1 MSPDSSAPFSAELIE
16 RARDTRV
23 VVIGGGIAGLVA
35 AWECARIGM
44 DVTVLEAS
52 SRVGGAIRT
61 ADVGG
66 LTLDVGAE
74 SYATR
79 GGHVRRL
86 IDELGLGS
94 EVVAPSGGRA
104 WLGGIPGVPG
114 GAAPLPAGGVLGIPA
129 NPFDPDVR
137 RIIGWSGAWRAYLD
151 RLRPVLTIGHTHSLG
166 ALVSTRMGSRV
177 LDRLVAPVVQG
188 VYSARPA
195 DIDVD
200 LAAPGLNAAL
210 TRTGSLSGAVSVLS
224 AERATKAPGGAVE
237 GIRGGVQRIVDALL
251 ARLDELG
258 VTVRT
263 DTPAAAL
270 TRTPDGWQVEIEGT
284 LGGGTGTLAP
294 ETGTLGDE
302 TGTLAAD
309 AVIVAT
315 EERMARALLRPS
327 VPDLDAPANDASDD
341 TGLGAS
347 ADPGVA
353 PEIEVVS
360 LVLDAAALDA
370 APRGSGVLT
379 VPGSYTAKALTHAT
393 AKWAWLAEAARG
405 LAPHR
410 HVVRVSFGSQGEPAA
425 TAGLTDDETAALAL
439 TEASA
444 LLGVP
449 LDKSHLVGAHR
460 ERYTQSQPASVIG
473 REAQTAAARAHIVAM
488 PGLGV
493 VGAWVSGTGLAQVVP
508 DALTESERVRTAL
521 LWDRRP

>member
-1 MSPDSSAPFSAELIE
+1 MSPDAAAPASAELIE
-16 RARDTRV
+16 RARGSRV
-23 VVIGGGIAGLVA
+23 VVVGGGIAGLVA

-44 DVTVLEAS
+44 AVTVLESS
-52 SRVGGAIRT
+52 SRPGGAIRSAT
-61 ADVGG
+61 VGG

-86 IDELGLGS
+86 VDELGLGS
-94 EVVAPSGGRA
+94 DVVAPSGGRA
-104 WLGGIPGVPG
+104 WLGGVPGVPG
-114 GAAPLPAGGVLGIPA
+114 GAVPLPTGGVLGIPG

-137 RIIGWSGAWRAYLD
+137 RIIGWRGAWRAYVD
-151 RLRPVLTIGHTHSLG
+151 RVRPVLTIGHTHSLG
-166 ALVSTRMGSRV
+166 ALVSSRMGDRV

-210 TRTGSLSGAVSVLS
+210 TRTGSLSGAVTVLS
-224 AERATKAPGGAVE
+224 ADRAAKAPGGAVE
-237 GIRGGVQRIVDALL
+237 GIRGGMTRIVDALL
-251 ARLDELG
+251 SRLDELG
-258 VTVRT
+258 ATVLT
-263 DTPAAAL
+263 DTRVASL
-270 TRTPDGWQVEIEGT
+270 TRTADAWRVET
-284 LGGGTGTLAP
+284 TATLAP
-294 ETGTLGDE
+294 G

-315 EERMARALLRPS
+315 EERMARALLAAS
-327 VPDLDAPANDASDD
+327 VPELADDPAATPDGEQS
-341 TGLGAS
+341 
-347 ADPGVA
+347 A
-353 PEIEVVS
+353 PEIEVVT
-360 LVLDAAALDA
+360 LVLDAPDLDA

-379 VPGSYTAKALTHAT
+379 VPGSHTAKALTHAT
-393 AKWAWLAEAARG
+393 AKWAWLSDSARA
-405 LAPHR
+405 LAPAR

-425 TAGLTDDETAALAL
+425 TAELDDDAAAALAL

-444 LLGVP
+444 LLGVR
-449 LDKSHLVGAHR
+449 LDPAQLVGAHR

-473 REAQTAAARAHIVAM
+473 REAQTTAARGRIAAVA
-488 PGLGV
+488 GLGV

-508 DALTESERVRTAL
+508 DAQTESERVRAAL

>member
-1 MSPDSSAPFSAELIE
+1 MSPGASAPFSAELIE
-16 RARDTRV
+16 RARGTRV
-23 VVIGGGIAGLVA
+23 AVVGGGISGLLA

-52 SRVGGAIRT
+52 SRPGGAIRG
-61 ADVGG
+61 AAVGG

-86 IDELGLGS
+86 IDELGLGAD
-94 EVVAPSGGRA
+94 VVAPSGGRA
-104 WLGGIPGVPG
+104 WLAGIPGVPG

-137 RIIGWSGAWRAYLD
+137 RIIGWGGTWRAYLD

-166 ALVSTRMGSRV
+166 ALVSTRMGARV

-188 VYSARPA
+188 VYSALPA

-210 TRTGSLSGAVSVLS
+210 TRTGSLSGAVSVMS
-224 AERATKAPGGAVE
+224 AERARKAPGGAVE
-237 GIRGGVQRIVDALL
+237 GIRGGMTRIVEALL
-251 ARLDELG
+251 ARLNELG
-258 VTVRT
+258 ATILT
-263 DTPAAAL
+263 DAPVAAFSRG
-270 TRTPDGWQVEIEGT
+270 TDDWQVEFIRGTDAREG
-284 LGGGTGTLAP
+284 GPGS
-294 ETGTLGDE
+294 
-302 TGTLAAD
+302 LAAD

-315 EERMARALLRPS
+315 DERTARALLRAS
-327 VPDLDAPANDASDD
+327 VPDLDRPLVTSPGDA
-341 TGLGAS
+341 T
-347 ADPGVA
+347 DPNATPSEGVA

-360 LVLDAAALDA
+360 LVVDDPALDA
-370 APRGSGVLT
+370 GPRGSGVLT

-393 AKWAWLAEAARG
+393 AKWAWLAEAARAI
-405 LAPHR
+405 APHR

-425 TAGLTDDETAALAL
+425 TAELTDEEASALAL

-449 LDKSHLVGAHR
+449 LSRSQLVDAHR

-473 REAQTAAARAHIVAM
+473 REARTAAARERVAAVV
-488 PGLGV
+488 GLGV

-508 DALTESERVRTAL
+508 DALNEGERLRTAL

>member
-1 MSPDSSAPFSAELIE
+1 MSPDAASSDQTPGTAPFSAELIE
-16 RARDTRV
+16 RARGTRV
-23 VVIGGGIAGLVA
+23 VVVGGGISGLIA
-35 AWECARIGM
+35 AWECARIGIE
-44 DVTVLEAS
+44 VTVVEAS
-52 SRVGGAIRT
+52 SALGGAIR
-61 ADVGG
+61 AANVGG

-86 IDELGLGS
+86 IDQLGMAS
-94 EVVAPSGGRA
+94 DVVTPAGGRA

-137 RIIGWSGAWRAYLD
+137 RIIGWRGAWRAYLD

-166 ALVSTRMGSRV
+166 ALVSTRMGPRV

-237 GIRGGVQRIVDALL
+237 GIRGGMTRLVDALL
-251 ARLDELG
+251 ARLDEFG
-258 VTVRT
+258 VAVLT
-263 DTPAAAL
+263 DTRASAL
-270 TRTPDGWQVEIEGT
+270 SRSAEGWRVEIEGP
-284 LGGGTGTLAP
+284 LDDGTGTL
-294 ETGTLGDE
+294 D
-302 TGTLAAD
+302 AD

-315 EERMARALLRPS
+315 DERMARALLRPS
-327 VPDLDAPANDASDD
+327 VPE
-341 TGLGAS
+341 LG

-353 PEIEVVS
+353 PEIDVVS
-360 LVLDAAALDA
+360 LVLDAPALDT

-379 VPGSYTAKALTHAT
+379 VPGSHTAKALTHAT
-393 AKWAWLAEAARG
+393 AKWAWLAEAARA

-425 TAGLTDDETAALAL
+425 TADLDDDRAAALAL

-449 LDKSHLVGAHR
+449 LEARQLVGAHR

-473 REAQTAAARAHIVAM
+473 REAQTAAARASVAAV
-488 PGLGV
+488 PGVGV
-493 VGAWVSGTGLAQVVP
+493 VGAWVSGTGLAQVIP
-508 DALTESERVRTAL
+508 DALGEAERVRTGL
-521 LWDRRP
+521 LWGRGS

>member
-1 MSPDSSAPFSAELIE
+1 MSPDAPEPFSAELIE
-16 RARDTRV
+16 RARDARV
-23 VVIGGGIAGLVA
+23 VVVGGGIAGLIV

-44 DVTVLEAS
+44 AVTVLEAS
-52 SRVGGAIRT
+52 PVAGGAIRRAT
-61 ADVGG
+61 VGG
-66 LTLDVGAE
+66 LALDVGAE

-86 IDELGLGS
+86 VDELGLGPD
-94 EVVAPSGGRA
+94 VVAPSGGRA
-104 WLGGIPGVPG
+104 WLGGIPGVAG
-114 GAAPLPAGGVLGIPA
+114 GAAPLPAGGALGIPA

-137 RIIGWSGAWRAYLD
+137 RIIGWRGVWRAYAD

-166 ALVSTRMGSRV
+166 TLVSTRMGARV

-188 VYSARPA
+188 VYSAHPA

-224 AERATKAPGGAVE
+224 GERATKAPGGAVE
-237 GIRGGVQRIVDALL
+237 GVRGGMTRIVDALL

-258 VTVRT
+258 ATVRT
-263 DTPAAAL
+263 DTRVLSVA
-270 TRTPDGWQVEIEGT
+270 RTADAWQVEIEGERDAGSGT
-284 LGGGTGTLAP
+284 LAPGSGTLAPGTGTLAP
-294 ETGTLGDE
+294 GSGTLE
-302 TGTLAAD
+302 AD
-309 AVIVAT
+309 AVVVAT
-315 EERMARALLRPS
+315 DERMARALLRAS
-327 VPDLDAPANDASDD
+327 VPAIEGDARATPDGEAI
-341 TGLGAS
+341 
-347 ADPGVA
+347 A

-360 LVLDAAALDA
+360 LVIDSPALDV

-393 AKWAWLAEAARG
+393 AKWAWLAEAAQA

-425 TAGLTDDETAALAL
+425 TADLTDDAAAALAL
-439 TEASA
+439 AEAST

-449 LDKSHLVGAHR
+449 LDANHLVGSHR

-473 REAQTAAARAHIVAM
+473 RRAQTAAVRERVAAV
-488 PGLGV
+488 PGLGL

-508 DALTESERVRTAL
+508 DAISEGERVRTAL
-521 LWDRRP
+521 LWHRQP

>member
-1 MSPDSSAPFSAELIE
+1 MSPDAELIE
-16 RARDTRV
+16 KARGTRV
-23 VVIGGGIAGLVA
+23 VVIGGGISGLVA

-44 DVTVLEAS
+44 DVTVVEAS
-52 SRVGGAIRT
+52 SAVGGAIRG
-61 ADVGG
+61 ASVAG

-86 IDELGLGS
+86 IDELGLAAD
-94 EVVAPSGGRA
+94 VVTPAGGRA
-104 WLGGIPGVPG
+104 WLGGIPGLAG

-129 NPFDPDVR
+129 NPFAPDVR
-137 RIIGWSGAWRAYLD
+137 RIIGWGGAWRAYLD

-166 ALVSTRMGSRV
+166 ALVSARMGARV

-188 VYSARPA
+188 VYSALPA

-237 GIRGGVQRIVDALL
+237 GIRGGMTRLVDALL
-251 ARLDELG
+251 ARLDEFG
-258 VTVRT
+258 VTVST
-263 DTPAAAL
+263 DTRAAAL
-270 TRTPDGWQVEIEGT
+270 ARTAEGWRIEIEGA
-284 LGGGTGTLAP
+284 LDGDGTP
-294 ETGTLGDE
+294 GD
-302 TGTLAAD
+302 GAGVLAAD

-315 EERMARALLRPS
+315 DERMARALLRPS
-327 VPDLDAPANDASDD
+327 VPELRAHPGIAP
-341 TGLGAS
+341 G
-347 ADPGVA
+347 
-353 PEIEVVS
+353 IEVVT
-360 LVLDAAALDA
+360 LVVDTPALDV

-393 AKWAWLAEAARG
+393 AKWAWLADAARAI
-405 LAPHR
+405 APHR
-410 HVVRVSFGSQGEPAA
+410 HVVRVSFGSQGEPPA
-425 TAGLTDDETAALAL
+425 TAELDDDRAAALAL
-439 TEASA
+439 AEASA

-449 LDKSHLVGAHR
+449 LELGQLVGVHR

-473 REAQTAAARAHIVAM
+473 REAQTTAARSSVAAV
-488 PGLGV
+488 PGLGL

-508 DALTESERVRTAL
+508 DALSEAERVRTAL

>member
-1 MSPDSSAPFSAELIE
+1 MSSDTPTPVSAELIE
-16 RARDTRV
+16 RARDTHV
-23 VVIGGGIAGLVA
+23 VVVGGGISGLLA

-44 DVTVLEAS
+44 GVTVVEAAS
-52 SRVGGAIRT
+52 VVGGAIRG
-61 ADVGG
+61 ANVGG

-86 IDELGLGS
+86 ITELGLA
-94 EVVAPSGGRA
+94 VDIVTPAGGRA
-104 WLGGIPGVPG
+104 WLGGVPGVPG
-114 GAAPLPAGGVLGIPA
+114 RAAPLPAGGVLGIPA

-137 RIIGWSGAWRAYLD
+137 RIIGWRGAWRAYAD

-166 ALVSTRMGSRV
+166 ALVSTRMGRRV

-188 VYSARPA
+188 VYSALPV

-237 GIRGGVQRIVDALL
+237 GIRGGMMRLVDALL
-251 ARLDELG
+251 ERLDEFG
-258 VTVRT
+258 VTVLTGARAT
-263 DTPAAAL
+263 AL
-270 TRTPDGWQVEIEGT
+270 SPTAGGWRVEIDGAVAD
-284 LGGGTGTLAP
+284 GA
-294 ETGTLGDE
+294 
-302 TGTLAAD
+302 GTLAAD

-315 EERMARALLRPS
+315 DERMARALLRAA
-327 VPDLDAPANDASDD
+327 VPELEAD
-341 TGLGAS
+341 TS
-347 ADPGVA
+347 AA

-360 LVLDAAALDA
+360 LVVDAPALDA

-379 VPGSYTAKALTHAT
+379 VPGSFTAKALTHAT
-393 AKWAWLAEAARG
+393 AKWAWLAETARAV
-405 LAPHR
+405 APHR
-410 HVVRVSFGSQGEPAA
+410 HVVRVSFGSQGERAA
-425 TAGLTDDETAALAL
+425 TADLDDEAAAALAL

-449 LDKSHLVGAHR
+449 LQPGQLVGVHR

-473 REAQTAAARAHIVAM
+473 REAQTAAARASVAAV

-508 DALTESERVRTAL
+508 DALAEAERVRTAL
-521 LWDRRP
+521 LWGRRA

>member
-1 MSPDSSAPFSAELIE
+1 MSPDAPAPFSAELIE
-16 RARDTRV
+16 RARDARV
-23 VVIGGGIAGLVA
+23 IVVGGGIAGLIA

-44 DVTVLEAS
+44 AVTVLEAS
-52 SRVGGAIRT
+52 SVAGGAIRGAT
-61 ADVGG
+61 VGG
-66 LTLDVGAE
+66 LALDVGAE

-86 IDELGLGS
+86 IDELGLGPD
-94 EVVAPSGGRA
+94 VVSPAGGRA
-104 WLGGIPGVPG
+104 WLGGIPGLPG
-114 GAAPLPAGGVLGIPA
+114 GAAPMPAGGVLGIPA

-137 RIIGWSGAWRAYLD
+137 RIIGWRGAWRAYLD

-166 ALVSTRMGSRV
+166 ALVSTRMGVRV

-195 DIDVD
+195 DVDVD

-224 AERATKAPGGAVE
+224 GERATKAPGAAVE
-237 GIRGGVQRIVDALL
+237 GVRGGMTRIVEALL
-251 ARLDELG
+251 DRLTELG
-258 VTVRT
+258 ATVLT
-263 DTPAAAL
+263 DTRVTAL
-270 TRTPDGWQVEIEGT
+270 APVTDGWRVELDGALEDGT
-284 LGGGTGTLAP
+284 SAV
-294 ETGTLGDE
+294 E
-302 TGTLAAD
+302 AD

-315 EERMARALLRPS
+315 DERMARALLGPS
-327 VPDLDAPANDASDD
+327 VPDLDSTPTGATPA
-341 TGLGAS
+341 GGI
-347 ADPGVA
+347 ADEPAGGIAKHPAGGIA

-360 LVLDAAALDA
+360 LVVDAPALDS

-393 AKWAWLAEAARG
+393 AKWAWLGEAARA

-425 TAGLTDDETAALAL
+425 TADLDDDAAAALAL

-449 LDKSHLVGAHR
+449 LAPTQVVGSHR

-473 REAQTAAARAHIVAM
+473 RQAQTAAARERVAAV

-521 LWDRRP
+521 LWHRQP

>member
-1 MSPDSSAPFSAELIE
+1 MSSDAGPPFSAELVE

-23 VVIGGGIAGLVA
+23 VVVGGGIAGLIA

-44 DVTVLEAS
+44 DVTVVEAS
-52 SRVGGAIRT
+52 STVGGAIRG
-61 ADVGG
+61 ASVGG
-66 LTLDVGAE
+66 LLLDVGAE

-86 IDELGLGS
+86 IDELGLAS
-94 EVVAPSGGRA
+94 DVVTPAGGRA

-129 NPFDPDVR
+129 NPFAPDVR
-137 RIIGWSGAWRAYLD
+137 RIIGWGGAWRAYLD

-166 ALVSTRMGSRV
+166 ALVSTRMGARV
-177 LDRLVAPVVQG
+177 LERLVAPVVQG
-188 VYSARPA
+188 VYSARPV

-237 GIRGGVQRIVDALL
+237 GIRGGMTRLVEALL
-251 ARLDELG
+251 ARLDEFG
-258 VTVRT
+258 VTVLTHTR
-263 DTPAAAL
+263 AAAL
-270 TRTPDGWQVEIEGT
+270 SRTAEGWRVEIEG
-284 LGGGTGTLAP
+284 AP
-294 ETGTLGDE
+294 GKVGDQE
-302 TGTLAAD
+302 GALMAD

-315 EERMARALLRPS
+315 DEATSRELLRAS
-327 VPDLDAPANDASDD
+327 VPE
-341 TGLGAS
+341 LGAE
-347 ADPGVA
+347 PGIA

-360 LVLDAAALDA
+360 LVIDAPALDA

-393 AKWAWLAEAARG
+393 AKWAWLAEAARS

-425 TAGLTDDETAALAL
+425 TADLDDDEAAALAL

-444 LLGVP
+444 LLGV
-449 LDKSHLVGAHR
+449 LLEAGQLVGAHR

-473 REAQTAAARAHIVAM
+473 REAQTTAARARVAAV

-508 DALTESERVRTAL
+508 DALTEAERVRTAL

>member
-1 MSPDSSAPFSAELIE
+1 MSPDASAPFSAELIE

-23 VVIGGGIAGLVA
+23 VVVGGGIAGLVA

-52 SRVGGAIRT
+52 PRVGGAIRT
-61 ADVGG
+61 AEVGG

-86 IDELGLGS
+86 IDELGLGA
-94 EVVAPSGGRA
+94 EIVAPSGGRA

-137 RIIGWSGAWRAYLD
+137 RVIRWPGAWRAYLD

-200 LAAPGLNAAL
+200 VAAPGLNAAL
-210 TRTGSLSGAVSVLS
+210 TRTGSLGGAVSVLG

-237 GIRGGVQRIVDALL
+237 GIRGGMGRIVDALL

-258 VTVRT
+258 VTVLTEAR
-263 DTPAAAL
+263 AAAL
-270 TRTPDGWQVEIEGT
+270 TQTPDGWQIEIEGT
-284 LGGGTGTLAP
+284 LGG
-294 ETGTLGDE
+294 E
-302 TGTLAAD
+302 TGTLAAN

-327 VPDLDAPANDASDD
+327 VPALDAGAGEAPTAAETDADAD
-341 TGLGAS
+341 AAGAS
-347 ADPGVA
+347 GATSGAA

-393 AKWAWLAEAARG
+393 AKWAWLAESARA
-405 LAPHR
+405 LVPHR

-425 TAGLTDDETAALAL
+425 TAGMTDDEAAALAL
-439 TEASA
+439 NEASA

-449 LDKSHLVGAHR
+449 LDTSQLVGAHR

-473 REAQTAAARAHIVAM
+473 REAQTAAARAHIAAV

>member
-1 MSPDSSAPFSAELIE
+1 MSSGASAPFSAELIE
-16 RARDTRV
+16 KARDTRV
-23 VVIGGGIAGLVA
+23 VVIGGGIAGLLA

-44 DVTVLEAS
+44 DVTVLEAA
-52 SRVGGAIRT
+52 SRPGGAIRG
-61 ADVGG
+61 ASVGG

-94 EVVAPSGGRA
+94 DVVAPSGGRA
-104 WLGGIPGVPG
+104 WLAGIPGVPG

-137 RIIGWSGAWRAYLD
+137 RIIGWGGTWRAYLD

-166 ALVSTRMGSRV
+166 ALVSTRMGTRV

-188 VYSARPA
+188 VYSALPA

-210 TRTGSLSGAVSVLS
+210 TRAGSLSGAVSVLS

-237 GIRGGVQRIVDALL
+237 GIRGGMTRLVEGLL
-251 ARLDELG
+251 ARLHELG
-258 VTVRT
+258 ATILT
-263 DTPAAAL
+263 DTRVAAFGRGA
-270 TRTPDGWQVEIEGT
+270 DDWQVE
-284 LGGGTGTLAP
+284 LARGADP
-294 ETGTLGDE
+294 RADGRED
-302 TGTLAAD
+302 LAAD

-315 EERMARALLRPS
+315 DERMARALLRAS
-327 VPDLDAPANDASDD
+327 VPGLDPALDGASDARPSD
-341 TGLGAS
+341 GT
-347 ADPGVA
+347 A

-360 LVLDAAALDA
+360 LVVDATALDA
-370 APRGSGVLT
+370 RPRGSGVLT

-393 AKWAWLAEAARG
+393 AKWAWLAETARTI
-405 LAPHR
+405 APHR

-425 TAGLTDDETAALAL
+425 TAELSDEEAAALAL

-449 LDKSHLVGAHR
+449 LSPSQLAGAHR

-473 REAQTAAARAHIVAM
+473 REAQTAAVRERVAAV
-488 PGLGV
+488 PGLGI

-508 DALTESERVRTAL
+508 DALTEGERVRTAL

>member
-1 MSPDSSAPFSAELIE
+1 MSSDTPTPVSAELIE
-16 RARDTRV
+16 RARDTHV
-23 VVIGGGIAGLVA
+23 VVVGGGIAGLIS
-35 AWECARIGM
+35 AWECARVGM
-44 DVTVLEAS
+44 NVTVVES
-52 SRVGGAIRT
+52 SPEVGGAIRG
-61 ADVGG
+61 ASVGG

-86 IDELGLGS
+86 ITELGLDADI
-94 EVVAPSGGRA
+94 VTPAGGRA
-104 WLGGIPGVPG
+104 WLGGIPGVSG

-166 ALVSTRMGSRV
+166 ALVRTRMGARV

-188 VYSARPA
+188 VYSAQPA

-210 TRTGSLSGAVSVLS
+210 TRTGSLSGAVSVLG

-237 GIRGGVQRIVDALL
+237 GIRGGMTRLVEALL
-251 ARLDELG
+251 ARLDEFG
-258 VTVRT
+258 VTV
-263 DTPAAAL
+263 L
-270 TRTPDGWQVEIEGT
+270 TGTRVTSLGRTPEGWRVEIDDAES
-284 LGGGTGTLAP
+284 GGLM
-294 ETGTLGDE
+294 
-302 TGTLAAD
+302 AD

-315 EERMARALLRPS
+315 DERMARALLGDD
-327 VPDLDAPANDASDD
+327 VPDLEA
-341 TGLGAS
+341 L
-347 ADPGVA
+347 PGGA

-360 LVLDAAALDA
+360 LVVDAPALDA

-379 VPGSYTAKALTHAT
+379 VPGSFTAKALTHAT
-393 AKWAWLAEAARG
+393 AKWAWLAEAARA

-425 TAGLTDDETAALAL
+425 TADLDDAAATSLAL

-444 LLGVP
+444 LLGVR
-449 LDKSHLVGAHR
+449 LDQTQLVGAHR

-473 REAQTAAARAHIVAM
+473 REEQTAAARASVAAV

-493 VGAWVSGTGLAQVVP
+493 VGAWVSGTGLAQVIP
-508 DALTESERVRTAL
+508 DALTEAERVRTAL
-521 LWDRRP
+521 LWHRRG

>member
-1 MSPDSSAPFSAELIE
+1 MSPDTPAPFSAELIE
-16 RARDTRV
+16 RARDARV
-23 VVIGGGIAGLVA
+23 VVVGGGIAGLIA

-44 DVTVLEAS
+44 AVTVLEAS
-52 SRVGGAIRT
+52 RIAGGAIRGAT
-61 ADVGG
+61 VGG
-66 LTLDVGAE
+66 IALDVGAE

-86 IDELGLGS
+86 IDELGLGAD
-94 EVVAPSGGRA
+94 VVTPSGGRA

-137 RIIGWSGAWRAYLD
+137 RIIGWRGAWRAYLD

-166 ALVSTRMGSRV
+166 ALVSTRMGARV

-210 TRTGSLSGAVSVLS
+210 TRTGSLGGAVSVLS
-224 AERATKAPGGAVE
+224 GDRATKAPGAAVE
-237 GIRGGVQRIVDALL
+237 GIRGGMTRLVEALL
-251 ARLDELG
+251 ARLNELG
-258 VTVRT
+258 ATVLT
-263 DTPAAAL
+263 DTRVTAL
-270 TRTPDGWQVEIEGT
+270 SRGTDAWQVETEGP
-284 LGGGTGTLAP
+284 LGG
-294 ETGTLGDE
+294 ETSTVGGGS
-302 TGTLAAD
+302 GTLAAD

-315 EERMARALLRPS
+315 DERMARALLRPS
-327 VPDLDAPANDASDD
+327 VPGLDPASD
-341 TGLGAS
+341 GGATT
-347 ADPGVA
+347 ADGVANEPAGGIA

-360 LVLDAAALDA
+360 LVVDAPALDA

-393 AKWAWLAEAARG
+393 AKWAWLAEAARA

-410 HVVRVSFGSQGEPAA
+410 HVVRVSFGSQGEPPA
-425 TAGLTDDETAALAL
+425 TADLDDDAAAALAL
-439 TEASA
+439 AEASA

-449 LDKSHLVGAHR
+449 LDATQLVGAHR

-473 REAQTAAARAHIVAM
+473 RQAHTTAARERVAAVT
-488 PGLGV
+488 GLGV

-508 DALTESERVRTAL
+508 DALTEGERVRTAL
-521 LWDRRP
+521 LWDRQP

>member
-1 MSPDSSAPFSAELIE
+1 MSSDTPAPFSAELIE
-16 RARDTRV
+16 RARDARV
-23 VVIGGGIAGLVA
+23 VVVGGGIAGLIA

-44 DVTVLEAS
+44 AVTVLEAS
-52 SRVGGAIRT
+52 PIVGGAIRGAT
-61 ADVGG
+61 VGG
-66 LTLDVGAE
+66 IALDVGAE

-86 IDELGLGS
+86 IDELGLGPD
-94 EVVAPSGGRA
+94 VVTPSGGRA

-137 RIIGWSGAWRAYLD
+137 RIIGWRGAWRAYLD

-166 ALVSTRMGSRV
+166 ALVSTRMGARV

-210 TRTGSLSGAVSVLS
+210 TRTGSLGGAVSVLS
-224 AERATKAPGGAVE
+224 GDRATKAPGAAVE
-237 GIRGGVQRIVDALL
+237 GIRGGMTRLVEALL
-251 ARLDELG
+251 ARLNELG
-258 VTVRT
+258 ATVLTDVRVTSLSRGADAWRVET
-263 DTPAAAL
+263 EGTPGGE
-270 TRTPDGWQVEIEGT
+270 TSTVGDGSGT
-284 LGGGTGTLAP
+284 LG
-294 ETGTLGDE
+294 
-302 TGTLAAD
+302 AD

-315 EERMARALLRPS
+315 DDRMARALLRPS
-327 VPDLDAPANDASDD
+327 VPGLDPASD
-341 TGLGAS
+341 GGATT
-347 ADPGVA
+347 ADGVANEPAGGIA

-360 LVLDAAALDA
+360 LVIDAPALDK

-393 AKWAWLAEAARG
+393 AKWAWLAEAARA

-410 HVVRVSFGSQGEPAA
+410 HVVRVSFGSQGEPPATGDLDDDAA
-425 TAGLTDDETAALAL
+425 AALAL
-439 TEASA
+439 AEASA

-449 LDKSHLVGAHR
+449 LDATQLVGAHR
-460 ERYTQSQPASVIG
+460 DRYTQSQPASVIG
-473 REAQTAAARAHIVAM
+473 RQAHTTAARERVAAVT
-488 PGLGV
+488 GLGV

-508 DALTESERVRTAL
+508 DALTEGERVRTAL
-521 LWDRRP
+521 LWDRQP